1 MRYLVTRPRK
11 IIANK
16 DGLDP
21 KRSAFWWGLFVLF
34 IVVTPAISI
43 AGEKLSFERLE
54 LKTGVTVLKAD
65 GVEIENSSLTADT
78 LRTIFSDPAPAA
90 QADALTKF
98 DADRIFVKS
107 LRQEQII
114 NGQISASILSNVTLT
129 SIKSGV
135 AASLKVDA
143 GTFGSGDG
151 NDAQAGTIGA
161 ITASEIDLGLFIAG
175 GATKA
180 GNKNEYRKAYGEA
193 ILNMIAVSS
202 PTGPMITVERAS
214 LRDFRIKTSEQG
226 LSGIAERIL
235 RRQAQPQA
243 NDADINAMA
252 LDIVELM
259 NGFSVGVM
267 DASQIRIEDKKSGD
281 YSKINHAIYEG
292 EANGKPQHIR
302 MDGFEGAF
310 TGSRIRVGSFE
321 QLGFSFVPVYES
333 VKTFVSKPNANFA
346 DADPIAF
353 IPVIGKFEIRDVT
366 IDTTDVPPVHAG
378 LRSMV
383 LAVENPNG
391 GVPKAIELTFDGL
404 FGPIPSDSNEP
415 MIDSLIALGYRDVSL
430 SGTLRLAIDEKAKMF
445 KSETLLTGE
454 NMGTVGATANLI
466 NVPVDLLMRNPTAAL
481 IAFAGAR
488 IKDLS
493 VTIENRGLADRL
505 IDQDAI
511 KTKRSPQEVR
521 KNYAAAASASLQIYL
536 GMSPN
541 AIALTQSLAK
551 FIDKPTRL
559 SITAK
564 AKNPDGV
571 ALAEGA
577 TAESPAQVLEAFDL
591 MISQN

>member
-1 MRYLVTRPRK
+1 MTRPSK

-16 DGLDP
+16 DGLNP
-21 KRSAFWWGLFVLF
+21 KRSACWWGLFVLF
-34 IVVTPAISI
+34 IVVTPAMSL
-43 AGEKLSFERLE
+43 AGEKLRFERLE

-302 MDGFEGAF
+302 MD
-310 TGSRIRVGSFE
+310 
-321 QLGFSFVPVYES
+321 
-333 VKTFVSKPNANFA
+333 
-346 DADPIAF
+346 
-353 IPVIGKFEIRDVT
+353 
-366 IDTTDVPPVHAG
+366 
-378 LRSMV
+378 
-383 LAVENPNG
+383 
-391 GVPKAIELTFDGL
+391 
-404 FGPIPSDSNEP
+404 
-415 MIDSLIALGYRDVSL
+415 
-430 SGTLRLAIDEKAKMF
+430 
-445 KSETLLTGE
+445 
-454 NMGTVGATANLI
+454 
-466 NVPVDLLMRNPTAAL
+466 
-481 IAFAGAR
+481 
-488 IKDLS
+488 
-493 VTIENRGLADRL
+493 
-505 IDQDAI
+505 
-511 KTKRSPQEVR
+511 
-521 KNYAAAASASLQIYL
+521 
-536 GMSPN
+536 
-541 AIALTQSLAK
+541 
-551 FIDKPTRL
+551 
-559 SITAK
+559 
-564 AKNPDGV
+564 
-571 ALAEGA
+571 
-577 TAESPAQVLEAFDL
+577 
-591 MISQN
+591 

>member
-1 MRYLVTRPRK
+1 MTRLYRSNEIEFRDHRK
-11 IIANK
+11 QIAFYRIS
-16 DGLDP
+16 L
-21 KRSAFWWGLFVLF
+21 LF
-34 IVVTPAISI
+34 ILLILFPKLGL
-43 AGEKLSFERLE
+43 AGEKLNFDRLE
-54 LKTGVTVLKAD
+54 FKTGITVVKAD
-65 GVEIENSSLTADT
+65 GVEIENSSFSTDALK
-78 LRTIFSDPAPAA
+78 TIFSDTALGA
-90 QADALTKF
+90 QADALSKF

-193 ILNMIAVSS
+193 AFNSISISS
-202 PTGPMITVERAS
+202 PTGPVLTVERAS
-214 LRDFRIKTSEQG
+214 MRDFRIKTSEQG

-235 RRQAQPQA
+235 RRQTQSPMS
-243 NDADINAMA
+243 DADLNAVI
-252 LDIVELM
+252 LDTVDILTSFSIGMVE
-259 NGFSVGVM
+259 V
-267 DASQIRIEDKKSGD
+267 SQTVLTDKRSD
-281 YSKINHAIYEG
+281 EISKINRIVYESTID
-292 EANGKPQHIR
+292 GKPQHFR
-302 MDGFEGAF
+302 LDGFEGLYPLNRVRI
-310 TGSRIRVGSFE
+310 GSLE
-321 QLGFSFVPVYES
+321 QSGFSFLPVVES
-333 VKTFVSKPNANFA
+333 VKSFASKPNANFA

-353 IPVIGKFEIRDVT
+353 VPVIGKFEIRDVT
-366 IDTTDVPPVHAG
+366 IDTSGVPPVHAG

-391 GVPKAIELTFDGL
+391 GVPRSAEVTFDGL

-415 MIDSLIALGYRDVSL
+415 AIDNLIALGYRDVNL

-445 KSETLLTGE
+445 KTETLLTGE

-488 IKDLS
+488 IKDMS

-511 KTKRSPQEVR
+511 KTKRSPQDVR

-541 AIALTQSLAK
+541 AKALTQSLAK

-577 TAESPAQVLEAFDL
+577 TAENPAQVLEAFDL